1 VAYLPDAVPGPEP
14 TIDDRPFWDACQAR
28 ELRFQRCTACGRFRH
43 PPTPACAR
51 CKSPGADWVRAADEA
66 ELFSFT
72 VVHHPAHDA
81 VAASV
86 PYNVAIV
93 LFRSFDDVRLV
104 SNVVDCPPD
113 ALRIGMRLSLVWET
127 AGNGLLVPRFRPAQP
142 GRDGAP
148 PAAIGAR

>member
-1 VAYLPDAVPGPEP
+1 MAYLPDGVPGPEP

-28 ELRFQRCTACGRFRH
+28 ELRFQRCAACGLFRH

-51 CKSPGADWVRAADEA
+51 CKSLRSEWVRAADEA

-86 PYNVAIV
+86 PYNIAIV
-93 LFRSFDDVRLV
+93 LFRSFDGVRLV
-104 SNVVDCPPD
+104 SNVVDCAPD
-113 ALRIGMRLSLVWET
+113 ALRIGMRLSLVWEA
-127 AGNGLLVPRFRPAQP
+127 AGNGTLVPRF
-142 GRDGAP
+142 G
-148 PAAIGAR
+148 PAAQACSREVRAGIEAV